1 MGWYEDEKN
10 AEKIEAAIRDQTDAI
25 NNLRRQQKEQAD
37 IEWQARNSRPSS
49 LLTSKQRTKL
59 FIGVIIGLFVFSVV
73 IKVLFFII
81 SLFI

>member
-37 IEWQARNSRPSS
+37 IEWQTRNSRSSS
-49 LLTSKQRTKL
+49 LLTSEQRTKL
-59 FIGVIIGLFVFSVV
+59 FIGIIAGLFIFSVV
-73 IKVLFFII
+73 IKVFFFII